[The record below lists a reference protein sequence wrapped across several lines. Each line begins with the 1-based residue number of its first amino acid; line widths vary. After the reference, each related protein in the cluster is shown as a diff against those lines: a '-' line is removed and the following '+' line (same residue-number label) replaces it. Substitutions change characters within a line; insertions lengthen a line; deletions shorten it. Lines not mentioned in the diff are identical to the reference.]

1 MVGAAG
7 TALGIATRE
16 SAAGPTEQ
24 PAHFDLAAPSHEFFD
39 TDRALHERYRVSQ
52 GFAFDNINR
61 RLFVTQIRNN
71 SDGDDLCISELDRD
85 GNVVGYM
92 HLDDVGHGG
101 AIGVEPVG
109 TSTYLW
115 TEAASSSP
123 DLSGRGTALQR
134 FEFVSG
140 EEPSDATT
148 YLAGSTAITC
158 TTDAAHRRLLVRRQV
173 EGDKEYA
180 LYALDAARAGDFS
193 APLLPPLRIPEDD
206 TETFQGFTFHGKY
219 LYTLA
224 GRGHS
229 TAEEIDSTISCI
241 DLTTGEVVQDDV
253 LTRAGSTL
261 VYREP
266 EGMAVNLTPDG
277 EPRLCFGFASRDS
290 LDGGLR
296 FQSIFYK
303 DVLVT

>member
-1 MVGAAG
+1 MVGAVG
-7 TALGIATRE
+7 TALGTATRD
-16 SAAGPTEQ
+16 SAGSPSDDSAY
-24 PAHFDLAAPSHEFFD
+24 FDLSAPSHEFFD
-39 TDRALHERYRVSQ
+39 RNRPLHERYRVSQ
-52 GFAFDNINR
+52 GFAFDNVNR
-61 RLFVTQIRNN
+61 RLFVTQIQNN

-115 TEAASSSP
+115 TEARSSSP

-140 EEPSDATT
+140 EQPSDATT
-148 YLAGSTAITC
+148 YLTGSTAITC
-158 TTDAAHRRLLVRRQV
+158 TTDAAHERLLVRRQV
-173 EGDKEYA
+173 EGDKEYT
-180 LYALDAARAGDFS
+180 LYGLAAARAGDFS
-193 APLLPPLRIPEDD
+193 EPLLPSLRIPEDD
-206 TETFQGFTFHGKY
+206 TETFQGFTLHGNY

-266 EGMAVNLTPDG
+266 EGMAVHLAPGGN
-277 EPRLCFGFASRDS
+277 PRLCFGFATRDT
-290 LDGGLR
+290 LEGGLR

-303 DVLVT
+303 DALVS